1 MSNKQTEYNLPAKGP
16 GRPKGSPNK
25 TTALLKDAIIEA
37 ATKAGDKKGLVGY
50 LEQQARENPGPFLTL
65 LGKVLPLTLQGD
77 PNNPIKVE
85 HEVKPADKLR
95 DMVIQVAERSGEAGR
110 IAAH

>member
-1 MSNKQTEYNLPAKGP
+1 MNRGNAGKG
-16 GRPKGSPNK
+16 RQKGSKNR
-25 TTALLKDAIIEA
+25 TTALLKEAILEA
-37 ATKAGDKKGLVGY
+37 AELCGEDGQGKGETVGY
-50 LEQQARENPGPFLTL
+50 LKSLAINYPPAFAQL

-77 PNNPIKVE
+77 PNNPIQVE
-85 HEVKPADKLR
+85 HTVKPADKLR

>member
-1 MSNKQTEYNLPAKGP
+1 MSNKQTAQNLPARGP
-16 GRPKGSPNK
+16 GRPKGSVNK
-25 TTALLKDAIIEA
+25 TTAQLKEAILEA
-37 ATKAGDKKGLVGY
+37 AEKAGGKGKLVGY
-50 LEQQARENPGPFLTL
+50 LTTQAKENPAAFMTL

-110 IAAH
+110 IATH

>member
-1 MSNKQTEYNLPAKGP
+1 MNNKQSDQNSLPRSP

-25 TTALLKDAIIEA
+25 TTALLKEAILEA
-37 ATKAGDKKGLVGY
+37 ATKAGGKKGLVGY
-50 LEQQARENPGPFLTL
+50 LETQAIENPGHFMTL

>member
-1 MSNKQTEYNLPAKGP
+1 MSSKQRENNSVPKSL
-16 GRPKGSPNK
+16 GRPKGSLNK
-25 TTALLKDAIIEA
+25 TTAMLKEAILEA
-37 ATKAGDKKGLVGY
+37 AARAGGKEGLIGY
-50 LEQQARENPGPFLTL
+50 LEVQAVENPGPFLTL

-110 IAAH
+110 IATH

>member
-1 MSNKQTEYNLPAKGP
+1 M

-25 TTALLKDAIIEA
+25 TTALLKEAILKAAEEA
-37 ATKAGDKKGLVGY
+37 GGKDGIVGY
-50 LEQQARENPGPFLTL
+50 LKAQAVENPGPFLTL

-85 HEVKPADKLR
+85 HEVKPADKLKL
-95 DMVIQVAERSGEAGR
+95 MVSQIAERSGEAGR
-110 IAAH
+110 IATH

>member
-1 MSNKQTEYNLPAKGP
+1 M
-16 GRPKGSPNK
+16 GRPKGSLNK
-25 TTALLKDAIIEA
+25 TTAMLKEAILEA
-37 ATKAGDKKGLVGY
+37 AAKAGGKEGLVGY
-50 LEQQARENPGPFLTL
+50 LEQQAIENPGPFLTL

-85 HEVKPADKLR
+85 HTVKPADKLR

-110 IAAH
+110 IATH